1 MTEVPMTQTDAIVV
15 LNIRISYFEFV
26 SYFGFRASYFQRKY
40 FLQSANLPSTADAAA
55 VAGLAR

>member
-1 MTEVPMTQTDAIVV
+1 MTQTDAIVV